1 MTGARRMRRAF
12 TGCSAAS
19 IALGLT
25 VLAALVA
32 SDVTAQEPYKLPPQ
46 SIVDILEAP
55 PLPSVSVSPDRG
67 WLLLQERSSMPTIA
81 DMAEPILRIAGTRIN
96 PARTSSAGIPR
107 TVGLRLKA
115 IDGSAERTIR
125 TPANASIGWTGWSPD
140 GSRVAFLN
148 MLNDRVE
155 LWVAEAATGAARR
168 VTDAAINGI
177 DFRPCQWMDATTLL
191 CAFVPDGR
199 GAPPQESRV
208 PAGPVTQESSGRAA
222 PVRTYQDLLSNSY
235 DVALFD
241 YYFPAQLAFV
251 DVTTGAR
258 TLLGE
263 PAIFAGVD
271 PAPGGEYVLVHRIV
285 KPYSYQVPMRLFPQE
300 IEVWDRSGDVAYA
313 VASQPLLDNLP
324 PGGWVQT
331 GPRSVSWRPAQPATL
346 YWAEALDGGNPRAQ
360 AAQRDRVMTVS
371 APFSSEPTELAR
383 TEERFAGI
391 DWAESDVALISDME
405 RSKRWRRTYLFNP
418 DRPSAEWKL
427 VHEYSTEDAYNDPGD
442 PVMRTA
448 EAGNQ
453 VLLRRGN
460 SIYLEGNG
468 AGPEGDHPFID
479 RLDLNTLRTE
489 RVWQSESGAYESP
502 VALLDDEARRIL
514 TRRETP
520 TEPPNYFVRDTRN
533 GRGVALTSFTD
544 PAPQLRGLQKQL
556 VTYERAD
563 GVPLNGT
570 LYLPPDY
577 REGQRLPVVVWA
589 YPREYVNAD
598 VAGQVRSSAN
608 RFDTFNG
615 ASHLFFLTQGYAV
628 FDGPTMP
635 IIGGDTANDTYVE
648 QLVAS
653 AQAAVDKVVE
663 MGIGDPD
670 RIGVGGHS
678 YGAFMTANLLAHS
691 DMFRAGIA
699 RSGAYNRSLTPFGFQ
714 SEQRT
719 FWEAPDLYARMSP
732 FWYADEINEPMLLI
746 HGEADNN
753 SGTFPVQSERM
764 YAAVKGHGGT
774 VRLVMLPHESHGYL
788 ARESVMHAL
797 AEMVGWFDRYVK
809 NAPPRE
815 RATSQQ

>member
-1 MTGARRMRRAF
+1 MTGARPRRRPF
-12 TGCSAAS
+12 NGRRAAS
-19 IALGLT
+19 IALGLA
-25 VLAALVA
+25 VLASAA
-32 SDVTAQEPYKLPPQ
+32 SAQEPYRQPPQ
-46 SIVDILEAP
+46 VIVDILDAP
-55 PLPSVSVSPDRG
+55 PLPGVSVSPDRE
-67 WLLLQERSSMPTIA
+67 WLLLQERSSMPTIE

-96 PARTSSAGIPR
+96 PARNSSAGIPR
-107 TVGLRLKA
+107 TVGLRVKS
-115 IDGSAERTIR
+115 IDGRTERAIR
-125 TPANASIGWTGWSPD
+125 TPANAIIGWTGWSPD
-140 GSRVAFLN
+140 GQRIAFLN
-148 MLNDRVE
+148 MLEDRVE
-155 LWVAEAATGAARR
+155 LWVAEAATGEARR
-168 VTDAAINGI
+168 VTDAAVNAIGNGA
-177 DFRPCQWMDATTLL
+177 CQWMDGTTML
-191 CAFVPDGR
+191 CGFVPDGR
-199 GAPPQESRV
+199 GAPPQPMRV
-208 PAGPVTQESSGRAA
+208 PTGPTTQESSGRAA
-222 PVRTYQDLLSNSY
+222 PVRTYQDLLSNAY
-235 DVALFD
+235 DVALFE

-258 TLLGE
+258 TPVGN
-263 PAIFAGVD
+263 PGIFAGVD
-271 PAPGGEYVLVHRIV
+271 PSPSGEFVLVRRIV
-285 KPYSYQVPMRLFPQE
+285 QPYSYQVPMYLFPQE
-300 IEVWDRSGDVAYA
+300 IEVWNRSGAVAYR

-346 YWAEALDGGNPRAQ
+346 YWAEALDGGNPRAD
-360 AAQRDRVMTVS
+360 AEYRDRIMMIS
-371 APFSSEPTELAR
+371 APFSGEPRELAR
-383 TEERFAGI
+383 TGQRFAGI
-391 DWAESDVALISDME
+391 DWAERDVALISDME
-405 RSKRWRRTYLFNP
+405 RAKRWRRTWVFRP
-418 DRPSAEWKL
+418 DQPSAEWRL
-427 VHEYSTEDAYNDPGD
+427 LHEYSTEDAYNDPGS
-442 PVMRTA
+442 PIMRTA
-448 EAGNQ
+448 EAGNR
-453 VLLRRGN
+453 VLLQRGN
-460 SIYLEGNG
+460 SIYLEGRG
-468 AGPEGDHPFID
+468 AGPEGDHPFVD
-479 RLDLNTLRTE
+479 RLDLNTLRTQ
-489 RVWQSESGAYESP
+489 RVWQSEKGAFESP
-502 VALLDDEARRIL
+502 VALLDDDARRIL

-520 TEPPNYFVRDTRN
+520 TDPPNYFVRDTRN
-533 GRGVALTSFTD
+533 NRGVALTDFED

-628 FDGPTMP
+628 FDGPSMP
-635 IIGGDTANDTYVE
+635 IIGGDTANNSYVE

-663 MGIGDPD
+663 MGIADPD

-691 DMFRAGIA
+691 DVFRAGIA
-699 RSGAYNRSLTPFGFQ
+699 RSGAYNRTLTPFGFQ

-732 FWYADEINEPMLLI
+732 FWYADEINEPILLI

-764 YAAVKGHGGT
+764 FAAVKGHGGT

-788 ARESVMHAL
+788 GRESVLHAL
-797 AEMVGWFDRYVK
+797 AEMVGWFDKYVK